1 MCASV
6 YARAL
11 VRAGRRTCVLERTE
25 AGRASAASTRGA
37 VCVRCMCVRVQG
49 VVSRGGGGPEA
60 RRGEG
65 AGENERSG
73 LPAEMP
79 PTQKGASAE
88 RAVPAPATTPQK
100 HARDGLRCCLRPSL
114 LLTWLS
120 TPVTRR
126 SSVAMPRLPPR
137 LPPRL
142 LLRPV
147 ASSPSRSPSPF
158 SSPPPLDSARR
169 PPTGDAL
176 AAPPIPVAPA
186 TFIKTISSPAPPS
199 FSSPPPS

>member
-1 MCASV
+1 MRVCTRALSCV
-6 YARAL
+6 QDDARACWRGPKQGGHQRRRL
-11 VRAGRRTCVLERTE
+11 VGPCACVVCVC
-25 AGRASAASTRGA
+25 ACRASSRGA
-37 VCVRCMCVRVQG
+37 AR
-49 VVSRGGGGPEA
+49 SRSEE
-60 RRGEG
+60 GEG
-65 AGENERSG
+65 AGESERSG

>member
-1 MCASV
+1 MRVCTRALSCV
-6 YARAL
+6 QDDARACWRGPKQGGHQRRRL
-11 VRAGRRTCVLERTE
+11 VGPCACVVCVC
-25 AGRASAASTRGA
+25 ACRASSRGA
-37 VCVRCMCVRVQG
+37 AAVPK
-49 VVSRGGGGPEA
+49 RGGGRGRA
-60 RRGEG
+60 KMRGAGCRRRCLLHRRGPQQ
-65 AGENERSG
+65 SG
-73 LPAEMP
+73 LSP
-79 PTQKGASAE
+79 PRRRHLRSMRGTGCDAAC
-88 RAVPAPATTPQK
+88 APP
-100 HARDGLRCCLRPSL
+100 L

-199 FSSPPPS
+199 VSSPPPS

>member
-100 HARDGLRCCLRPSL
+100 HARDGLRCCLRPSSPANL
-114 LLTWLS
+114 
-120 TPVTRR
+120 
-126 SSVAMPRLPPR
+126 AQYPRHAPELCRHAPA
-137 LPPRL
+137 
-142 LLRPV
+142 
-147 ASSPSRSPSPF
+147 ASPAAPAAASPSRRIVPVPV
-158 SSPPPLDSARR
+158 PVPL
-169 PPTGDAL
+169 L
-176 AAPPIPVAPA
+176 VAAAA
-186 TFIKTISSPAPPS
+186 
-199 FSSPPPS
+199 